1 MTAELWL
8 RLEKTDPHYTKAF
21 TGKGGF
27 SGTAINGTYII
38 KRLTEEFGPCGSGW
52 KFVLDDERI
61 EGGHVLKSGENAR
74 LHIVRGH
81 IDYVLNGQ
89 WCSTSPQFGQ
99 TFLVSENKYG
109 SFTDEEAPKKSITD
123 CISKCAVLLGIGAD
137 VHLGLFDDSK
147 YVNQRYEETDGG
159 EAPAKEVSRPEKAAR
174 VEAVSKAR
182 SDEAMVAAIK
192 FSQMVCDKA
201 EKFPS
206 REELEK
212 WRTKEIVAKIEKL
225 KDYDIELYN
234 MCIIALNDAVARL
247 S

>member
-1 MTAELWL
+1 MKDISLTLWN

-52 KFVLDDERI
+52 KFVLEEERI

-99 TFLVSENKYG
+99 TFLVAENKYG

-147 YVNQRYEETDGG
+147 YVNQRLEETGD
-159 EAPAKEVSRPEKAAR
+159 EVPSKKETTKPELTRDETAKANAIAFAMDACEKL
-174 VEAVSKAR
+174 E
-182 SDEAMVAAIK
+182 K
-192 FSQMVCDKA
+192 FS
-201 EKFPS
+201 S
-206 REELEK
+206 REKLEE
-212 WRTKEIVAKIEKL
+212 WRTKQTIAKIEKL
-225 KDYDIELYN
+225 KDYDLELYQ
-234 MCIIALNDAVARL
+234 MVIRSLHEATARL